1 MNSTTQNKMETFYSP
16 YGYIQIKK
24 DEYESSS
31 QIISFIKKSILTGSI
46 KVK

>member
-16 YGYIQIKK
+16 YGYIQVKK
-24 DEYESSS
+24 EEYESSN
-31 QIISFIKKSILTGSI
+31 QIISFIKKTKLTGSI